1 LFRATKNADI
11 ADIFRSFVLAN
22 TETLH
27 EKINELANRV
37 RSLEDALGQSHSL
50 NSTDIHPLLSED
62 LLQIKRP
69 LERERVDPNPSKE
82 EPSSSGEAIDALG
95 SL

>member
-1 LFRATKNADI
+1 M
-11 ADIFRSFVLAN
+11 LAN

-37 RSLEDALGQSHSL
+37 RSLEDALAQSHSL
-50 NSTDIHPLLSED
+50 NSNDVHPLLSDD

-69 LERERVDPNPSKE
+69 LERERGDSSQSKDE
-82 EPSSSGEAIDALG
+82 TSSSGETIDSLG